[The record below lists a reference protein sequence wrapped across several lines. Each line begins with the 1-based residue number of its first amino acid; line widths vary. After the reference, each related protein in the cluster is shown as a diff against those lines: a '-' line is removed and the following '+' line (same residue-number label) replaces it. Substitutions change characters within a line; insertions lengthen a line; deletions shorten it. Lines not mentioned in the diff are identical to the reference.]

1 MTIART
7 EVHAKLK
14 PAMEAAGLDHVLY
27 GTVFKKEN
35 VEVYISEFDATKY
48 SLSSQSFDGPEGNHH
63 TKSIRKIG
71 FVTKHLDT
79 TYAELVKALV
89 EEAHTLVKNTNRN
102 KPRQPG
108 RNNGAIYDKTNQ
120 KNRPQAPA
128 KKPHYTKPDADRRS
142 DRQGA

>member
-79 TYAELVKALV
+79 TYAELVKDRKSTRLNSSHVAISYAVFCL
-89 EEAHTLVKNTNRN
+89 KNKQT
-102 KPRQPG
+102 
-108 RNNGAIYDKTNQ
+108 
-120 KNRPQAPA
+120 
-128 KKPHYTKPDADRRS
+128 
-142 DRQGA
+142 